1 MFYGICIIILLKKIV
16 VAYFL
21 SSNLNKFL
29 KLQQAETNRFRHA
42 PHRLMFIKQ
51 QKKLLNSNKASEMK
65 KKWSK
70 PPRARIFLDSS
81 ENLDLYLLTPTRPTL
96 KRLGV

>member
-1 MFYGICIIILLKKIV
+1 
-16 VAYFL
+16 
-21 SSNLNKFL
+21 
-29 KLQQAETNRFRHA
+29 
-42 PHRLMFIKQ
+42 
-51 QKKLLNSNKASEMK
+51 MK